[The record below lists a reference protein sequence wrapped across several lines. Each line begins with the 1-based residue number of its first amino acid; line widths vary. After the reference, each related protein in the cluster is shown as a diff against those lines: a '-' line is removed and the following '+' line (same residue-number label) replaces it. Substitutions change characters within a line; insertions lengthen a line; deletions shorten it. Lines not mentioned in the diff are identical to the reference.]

1 MKYFI
6 IIIFFLFISC
16 NNNQWSD
23 LDQKMFIQDCTDA
36 GETLN
41 KCTCLLSCIMQDF
54 KNYEHASINFIQK
67 HSSDQLSVCTSKC
80 N

>member
-23 LDQKMFIQDCTDA
+23 LDQKVFIQDCTDA

-41 KCTCLLSCIMQDF
+41 KCTCLLSCVMQDF
-54 KNYEHASINFIQK
+54 KSYEHASINFIQNQ
-67 HSSDQLSVCTSKC
+67 SSEQLSVCTSKC

>member
-1 MKYFI
+1 M
-6 IIIFFLFISC
+6 FISC

-23 LDQKMFIQDCTDA
+23 LDQKVFIQDCTDA

-41 KCTCLLSCIMQDF
+41 KCTCLLGCVM
-54 KNYEHASINFIQK
+54 KNFNSYEHASIDFIQNQ
-67 HSSDQLSVCTSKC
+67 SSEQLSVCTSKC

>member
-6 IIIFFLFISC
+6 IIILFLFISC

-23 LDQKMFIQDCTDA
+23 LDQKVFIQDCADA
-36 GETLN
+36 GVTLN
-41 KCTCLLSCIMQDF
+41 KCTCLLSCVMQDF
-54 KNYEHASINFIQK
+54 KSYEHASINFIQNQ
-67 HSSDQLSVCTSKC
+67 SSEQLSVCTSKC

>member
-23 LDQKMFIQDCTDA
+23 LDQKMFVQDCTDA

-54 KNYEHASINFIQK
+54 KNYEHASINFIQN
-67 HSSDQLSVCTSKC
+67 HSSEQLSVCTSKC